1 MKIKKYVV
9 NDMNEAMTRIRYEL
23 GADAI
28 IISQRK
34 IRKGGF
40 LGLFSKKSLEVT
52 AAIDNYSTEKKY
64 NSNTVNKINKG
75 NNIEVIKRMLEERNN
90 NVKYD
95 NNINHDTNA
104 LDSYKEILEY

>member
-34 IRKGGF
+34 VRKGGF

-52 AAIDNYSTEKKY
+52 AAIDNYSKEK
-64 NSNTVNKINKG
+64 NTILILKIKL
-75 NNIEVIKRMLEERNN
+75 IR
-90 NVKYD
+90 
-95 NNINHDTNA
+95 
-104 LDSYKEILEY
+104 EIIIREII

>member
-28 IISQRK
+28 IISQRRV
-34 IRKGGF
+34 RKRGF

-52 AAIDNYSTEKKY
+52 AAIDNYSKEK
-64 NSNTVNKINKG
+64 
-75 NNIEVIKRMLEERNN
+75 NIIVIL
-90 NVKYD
+90 
-95 NNINHDTNA
+95 NIN
-104 LDSYKEILEY
+104 LIMKII

>member
-40 LGLFSKKSLEVT
+40 FRPLF
-52 AAIDNYSTEKKY
+52 
-64 NSNTVNKINKG
+64 
-75 NNIEVIKRMLEERNN
+75 
-90 NVKYD
+90 
-95 NNINHDTNA
+95 
-104 LDSYKEILEY
+104 